1 MDELRCLV
9 VYSTVIVISYA
20 NFIEQC
26 DCVGFRKRHMT
37 PGRPGPV
44 TDKVSEKGIG
54 WIEYKTRNNLK

>member
-54 WIEYKTRNNLK
+54 